1 MLLELTIDYKYGLI
15 WIQLLKR
22 YIRDT
27 EIIVVGK
34 HGNRF
39 IQHHKERGDYVK
51 QESQAKEII
60 ESKGTITWDKTPS
73 AAGSFKIYKIG
84 NIVIWMQN
92 VLFSTDTAANTKIA
106 TIPEGYR
113 PSQEIWI
120 TAFGQS
126 DLEICLGVFANGD
139 VKISGV
145 SQTLPANRW
154 MNFCGVW
161 VVD

>member
-1 MLLELTIDYKYGLI
+1 M
-15 WIQLLKR
+15 
-22 YIRDT
+22 
-27 EIIVVGK
+27 
-34 HGNRF
+34 
-39 IQHHKERGDYVK
+39 K

-60 ESKGTITWDKTPS
+60 ESKGTITWDKNPS
-73 AAGSFKIYKIG
+73 GAYNLGVRKLG

-92 VLFSTDTAANTKIA
+92 VIFSTDTTANTKIA

-113 PSQEIWI
+113 PSQEIWV

-126 DLEICLGVFANGD
+126 DLVICLGVFANGD
-139 VKISGV
+139 VKISAV
-145 SQTLPANRW
+145 SQTLPANKW